1 VKRRSAA
8 EGVSSLAD
16 HSIGLILDHQAP
28 SGAYPAAPHYPTYR
42 YSWIRDGAFIAY
54 AMDLH
59 GQHHSAQAFHR
70 WVARTVARHAHKVDL
85 LEARPDDRSPA
96 ESDRLQ
102 VLDDQYVLHTRYTL
116 DGQEAGQEWGNF
128 QPDGYGYWLTA
139 LSHHLK
145 VTNGSVDEYREAI
158 ATVARYLGLTWDLPC
173 YDCWEE
179 YPTRRHSTT
188 WAAIS
193 AGLRHAAE
201 LIDDPSAVA
210 LADTIMGQLLEH
222 GTHAHTLTKF
232 INLAEDAPPTRT
244 NPITPPAA
252 LAGNERVGK
261 NLAPDTVD
269 ASDLLVLGALGPFPR
284 EHPVVSTTLARVEAE
299 LCVGGGV
306 HRYLED
312 EYYGGGL
319 WPLLAGALA
328 AAPTVAED
336 PPRVGRV
343 MGWLEGQVDA
353 EGNLPEQVPTHLRR
367 AEHYE
372 LWVQRWGPIARPLLW
387 AHAMYL
393 IAKQESSW

>member
-1 VKRRSAA
+1 MGRRPDAARPHPRLCAGRRPDPPLDARLPGVRGTRRSGGREPRATRSDDVSGKPSHTAHPSHHRPFMGSDRLHRRSETVDCAEQRHTRRDLVVGSVRWWRASPRSWSRAPDPYRPLRHHSRPGRVVKRRSAA

-252 LAGNERVGK
+252 LAGHERVGK
-261 NLAPDTVD
+261 T
-269 ASDLLVLGALGPFPR
+269 
-284 EHPVVSTTLARVEAE
+284 
-299 LCVGGGV
+299 
-306 HRYLED
+306 
-312 EYYGGGL
+312 
-319 WPLLAGALA
+319 
-328 AAPTVAED
+328 
-336 PPRVGRV
+336 
-343 MGWLEGQVDA
+343 
-353 EGNLPEQVPTHLRR
+353 
-367 AEHYE
+367 
-372 LWVQRWGPIARPLLW
+372 
-387 AHAMYL
+387 
-393 IAKQESSW
+393 